1 MRRLCPTILTI
12 LCGLLVIIAQARADY
27 NSLRKAYDQLD
38 LPKAKLLL
46 ATMYRDGNSVDAN
59 IDKAVFWYLEA
70 ASVGMPEA
78 QVAIG
83 LFYHRGEG
91 VKRNHTQALYWFRKA
106 ADQKSPDGENNLGT
120 MYDLGQGVTQDH
132 AQAAY
137 WYHRAAKQNS
147 PDAQFNLGALYEYG
161 LGVAKDVKHAY
172 ILYAQSAFNFPYENL
187 RIRAKN
193 ARDRTA
199 RKTGEI
205 ELAKLVVKV
214 DGPAKETATVQKK
227 TGKGNKRTTDTNSD
241 FTELSIASNNV
252 DTPQDIGRLVQYP
265 LSILGY
271 KPGPIDQQLGP
282 KTQIAIRAFQADSNL
297 AVTGQSD
304 KQLVIELMGAMLK
317 HWSSET
323 DTRSHFRF

>member
-1 MRRLCPTILTI
+1 M
-12 LCGLLVIIAQARADY
+12 AQARADY
-27 NSLRKAYDQLD
+27 DALRKAYDQLD
-38 LPKAKLLL
+38 LPKAQLLL

-59 IDKAVFWYLEA
+59 IDKAVFWYLKA
-70 ASVGMPEA
+70 ASLGMPEA

-83 LFYHRGEG
+83 LLYHQGGG
-91 VKRNHTQALYWFRKA
+91 VKRNHTQAIYWFRKA
-106 ADQKSPDGENNLGT
+106 ADQQSPDGENNLGT
-120 MYDLGQGVTQDH
+120 MYDLGQGVNQDH
-132 AQAAY
+132 ALAAY
-137 WYHRAAKQNS
+137 WYHRAAKQNL

-199 RKTGEI
+199 RKIGAI
-205 ELAKLVVKV
+205 ELAKLVEKV
-214 DGPAKETATVQKK
+214 VAPTKGTAIVQ
-227 TGKGNKRTTDTNSD
+227 TGTGNKRTTDTNSD
-241 FTELSIASNNV
+241 FTELSIASNIV
-252 DTPQDIGRLVQYP
+252 DTPQDIGRLIQYP

>member
-1 MRRLCPTILTI
+1 M
-12 LCGLLVIIAQARADY
+12 AQARADY
-27 NSLRKAYDQLD
+27 DALRKAYDQLD

-46 ATMYRDGNSVDAN
+46 ATMYRNGNSVDAN

-70 ASVGMPEA
+70 ASFGMPEA

-83 LFYHRGEG
+83 LLHHRGEG
-91 VKRNHTQALYWFRKA
+91 VKRNHGQAAYWFRKA
-106 ADQKSPDGENNLGT
+106 AAQQSPDGENNLGT
-120 MYDLGQGVTQDH
+120 MYDLGQGLKQDH

-137 WYHRAAKQNS
+137 WYHRAAKQNL

-161 LGVAKDVKHAY
+161 LGVPKDVKRAY

-187 RIRAKN
+187 RIRAET

-199 RKTGEI
+199 KKIGAV

-214 DGPAKETATVQKK
+214 RSLTGGTATVQTK
-227 TGKGNKRTTDTNSD
+227 TGISNTRTTDTNSD
-241 FTELSIASNNV
+241 FTELSTASNIV

-304 KQLVIELMGAMLK
+304 KQLVIELMGAMLL
-317 HWSSET
+317 HWSSENE
-323 DTRSHFRF
+323 TRSRFRF